1 MVGPKP
7 LQNEFGIHHRL
18 ESCVAYFWSLDL
30 FEVAQFILFYFFLV
44 VVESPCNCSKSP
56 LFKRYI
62 WDKNCSYTLCLFD
75 TFSPAQWPPLVL
87 LMFTLVLKGFMEVT
101 SQAVNGA
108 KLGGCLGLVSS
119 VLISGYFSTKCKS
132 APKRQNPFPLILV
145 KNELGAVSESLGP
158 PLSISHPIMTIAGL

>member
-1 MVGPKP
+1 MAGPKP
-7 LQNEFGIHHRL
+7 MRTEFGIHHRL
-18 ESCVAYFWSLDL
+18 ESCLAYFWSLDL